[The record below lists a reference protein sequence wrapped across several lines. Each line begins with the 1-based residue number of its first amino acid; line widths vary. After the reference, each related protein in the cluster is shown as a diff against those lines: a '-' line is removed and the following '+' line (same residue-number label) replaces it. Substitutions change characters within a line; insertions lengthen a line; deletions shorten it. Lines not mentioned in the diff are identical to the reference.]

1 MSPDTILLS
10 TKFLSALFVYILLIT
25 VSLPIL
31 DRVHARLE
39 NSVLQWKW
47 DHIAIPLAQAAMV
60 MVFILMAYPVIY
72 GIEEAP
78 EISTLLAKDD
88 LRINHLINLIF
99 VISLLFPLIPLLGNW
114 HELVLPLQGIAAS
127 MMIFSWLASG
137 LGVTQ
142 FSYWPG
148 WEVVS
153 ACLALG
159 VTTHWLAVQISQLI
173 GHKLDKEFNV
183 LDSGELFAR
192 GLILLFQC
200 PVILIFSTSLGK
212 QLPVT

>member
-1 MSPDTILLS
+1 MPLGNI
-10 TKFLSALFVYILLIT
+10 FLSPRFLIALAVYILLIA
-25 VSLPIL
+25 VSLPLL

-47 DHIAIPLAQAAMV
+47 DNIAIPLAQAAILMA
-60 MVFILMAYPVIY
+60 FILMAYPVIY
-72 GIEEAP
+72 GIEQAP
-78 EISTLLAKDD
+78 AISALLSEDD

-99 VISLLFPLIPLLGNW
+99 IVSLLFPLIPVLGNW
-114 HELVLPLQGIAAS
+114 HELVLPFQGIAAS

-137 LGVTQ
+137 LGVSQ
-142 FSYWPG
+142 YSFWPG

-153 ACLALG
+153 GCLALG
-159 VTTHWLAVQISQLI
+159 VVAHWFGVQVSQLI
-173 GHKLDKEFNV
+173 GHKLDNIFNV

-192 GLILLFQC
+192 GLILLFQS

-212 QLPVT
+212 QLSVT